1 MEPPTLSIV
10 APVYNEARIL
20 PELVTRCTRAAEQR
34 SLPFEVVLI
43 DDASTDDTPALL
55 AELARDDRVRPSRLP
70 SNAGQFRATQAGL
83 RAARGNWI
91 VVLDGDLQDPP
102 EHIPRLVD
110 ALSDAAPS
118 VLAVLSV
125 KSHRDD
131 PIAFMI
137 GQFLFHQLQHAFS
150 RVGLPRGAGTYCVMR
165 RPVAQRVAM
174 AEFGRAN
181 LAAVVAVAVWALGGE
196 LATVPYEKG
205 PRYDRSGRVG
215 WQGLIAEA
223 LESLAVTGALSRL
236 LGLTAVALGV
246 SALASAG
253 HPLVRIALLGAGAG
267 AAALAIGVG
276 VRARQALFRMR
287 AAHAGD

>member
-1 MEPPTLSIV
+1 ME
-10 APVYNEARIL
+10 
-20 PELVTRCTRAAEQR
+20 
-34 SLPFEVVLI
+34 
-43 DDASTDDTPALL
+43 
-55 AELARDDRVRPSRLP
+55 
-70 SNAGQFRATQAGL
+70 
-83 RAARGNWI
+83 
-91 VVLDGDLQDPP
+91 
-102 EHIPRLVD
+102 
-110 ALSDAAPS
+110 
-118 VLAVLSV
+118 
-125 KSHRDD
+125 
-131 PIAFMI
+131 
-137 GQFLFHQLQHAFS
+137 
-150 RVGLPRGAGTYCVMR
+150 
-165 RPVAQRVAM
+165 AM